1 MAVTVLKLDERKRK
15 HSFPLRASE
24 CSVGGGHVK
33 ERQGRHG
40 SRKQRD
46 PRKYENRSVNRDRM

>member
-1 MAVTVLKLDERKRK
+1 MAVTVLKLRDERKRK
-15 HSFPLRASE
+15 HSFPQRASE

-40 SRKQRD
+40 SRKHRD
-46 PRKYENRSVNRDRM
+46 P